1 MTIGKIR
8 FSLEKRKA
16 AYQVIHAAYQATIKA
31 RESVAGVF
39 ADMNHEIQNNH
50 NNKVGA
56 AARFVEEAVEAGNT
70 AVQMDAPLEVK
81 RVIGLAQENTLT
93 MRRFIYEARGEYEMK
108 ELLSKAI
115 TAALLAEQEWRKAKE
130 MLEEQMG
137 GRRRSNRSK
146 RNRSKRSKRNRT
158 HRTHRTHRK

>member
-1 MTIGKIR
+1 MTIGKTRI
-8 FSLEKRKA
+8 SLEKRKA
-16 AYQVIHAAYQATIKA
+16 MYQAIHAAYQAIIKA

-50 NNKVGA
+50 YNKVGA
-56 AARFVEEAVEAGNT
+56 AARFAEEAVEAGDA
-70 AVQMDAPLEVK
+70 AVQMDTPLEVK
-81 RVIGLAQENTLT
+81 VVIGLAQKNTLE
-93 MRRFIYEARGEYEMK
+93 MRMFIYEDRGEYEMK

-146 RNRSKRSKRNRT
+146 RNRSKRNRT
-158 HRTHRTHRK
+158 HRTHRK

>member
-50 NNKVGA
+50 YNKVGA
-56 AARFVEEAVEAGNT
+56 AARFAEEAVEAGDA
-70 AVQMDAPLEVK
+70 AVQMDTPLEVK
-81 RVIGLAQENTLT
+81 VVIGLAQKNTLE
-93 MRRFIYEARGEYEMK
+93 MRMFIYEDRGEYEMK